1 MDENQSLQNA
11 LKCLSSELHT
21 LFEYVGREVRE
32 GASKK
37 QKKPAST
44 TKTHPPSKGGRT
56 ASGEKEGGTGHAGH
70 QRRNTLMTRRSGM
83 QARHTNYSN
92 TSNDT
97 CCPDGKEHT
106 YPS

>member
-1 MDENQSLQNA
+1 MDEKQTLQKS
-11 LKCLSSELHT
+11 LKCLSSELHA
-21 LFEYVGREVRE
+21 LFEYVGSEVRE

-56 ASGEKEGGTGHAGH
+56 ASGEKEDGTGHAGH
-70 QRRNTLMTRRSGM
+70 QRRNTLMIRRSGM
-83 QARHTNYSN
+83 LARRTSYSN
-92 TSNDT
+92 TSNDS

-106 YPS
+106 HPF